1 MPAWKKALDKGD
13 WPAIE
18 ADILRLAR
26 LMASEIM
33 AACLSWHLDRDE
45 TRQQGKEL
53 AQKQGI
59 SVQGTRNV
67 RVTLATGSK
76 IIVRTTYA
84 LPQRSKQRDYR
95 RLPGNRRPGVRGS
108 YPVLERLGFVHRQSL
123 LYCQEVAQAAVL
135 CPSLDIADRL
145 LSSRGIEITGKKI
158 CNVCVQIGKRML
170 RQRSTLS
177 SSEDDRKRFR
187 GARVIIGID
196 GGRLR
201 TRKQKQ
207 GRRRKSTGHHG
218 FHSRWREPKM
228 FVIYT
233 FDGKGRCRRDHLP
246 IHDAT
251 LGNADAVFAL
261 LEKYMLEAGVVEAK
275 EIVFVADGAHWIW
288 DRIEILSHNLCID
301 RRKITQVVDFYH
313 ACEHIS
319 AALEAIPGLSDSK
332 RKRLYR
338 DLRSF
343 LSQGQIQKVMQ
354 QIRCRMPGKKSLP
367 DAEKELGYFERYQDH
382 MRYRY
387 FRRRKVPIGS
397 GAIESAIRRVINLRL
412 KAPGTFWREDTAEVF
427 LYLRSQLVSGRW
439 KLCFSNFHRTALAG
453 YVCQQKRNA
462 PQPPRKGPNSA
473 QSDVTGKREPWSSW
487 ICQSKF

>member
-1 MPAWKKALDKGD
+1 VPVWKNALDKGD

-18 ADILRLAR
+18 ADILRLSR
-26 LMASEIM
+26 LMASEVM
-33 AACLSWHLDRDE
+33 AACLSWYLDRDE
-45 TRQQGKEL
+45 TRQLGKEL

-59 SVQGTRNV
+59 SVQGIRDVN
-67 RVTLATGSK
+67 VTLATGSK
-76 IIVRTTYA
+76 IIVHTTYA
-84 LPQRSKQRDYR
+84 LPQRSKRRDYR
-95 RLPGNRRPGVRGS
+95 RLQGSRRPGVKGS

-123 LYCQEVAQAAVL
+123 LYCREVAQAAVL
-135 CPSLDIADRL
+135 CPSLDIANRL
-145 LSSRGIEITGKKI
+145 LSNQGIMIKGKKI
-158 CNVCVQIGKRML
+158 RNVCSQIGKRML
-170 RQRSTLS
+170 GQRSTLS
-177 SSEDDRKRFR
+177 FSEDDRKKFR

-201 TRKQKQ
+201 TRKQKR
-207 GRRRKSTGHHG
+207 GRRKSTGYHG
-218 FHSRWREPKM
+218 FHSCWREPKM

-233 FDGKGRCRRDHLP
+233 LDDKGRCRRDHLP

-251 LGNADAVFAL
+251 LGNADAAFAL

-275 EIVFVADGAHWIW
+275 EIIFIADGAHWIW
-288 DRIEILSHNLCID
+288 DRIEILVQNLCIN

-319 AALEAIPGLSDSK
+319 AALEAIPGLSDSR

-343 LSQGQIQKVMQ
+343 LSQGQVQKVIQ
-354 QIRCRMPGKKSLP
+354 QIRCRMPGKNSLP
-367 DAEKELGYFERYQDH
+367 DIEKELGYFERYQDH
-382 MRYRY
+382 MRYQY

-397 GAIESAIRRVINLRL
+397 GAIESGIRRVINLRL

-439 KLCFSNFHRTALAG
+439 KLCFSNFHRAALVAG
-453 YVCQQKRNA
+453 
-462 PQPPRKGPNSA
+462 
-473 QSDVTGKREPWSSW
+473 
-487 ICQSKF
+487 

>member
-1 MPAWKKALDKGD
+1 MLVSCLASVFVRLCWEILQRVPAWKKALDKGD

-59 SVQGTRNV
+59 SVQGIRDVN
-67 RVTLATGSK
+67 VTLVTGSK
-76 IIVRTTYA
+76 IIVHTTYA
-84 LPQRSKQRDYR
+84 LPERSKRRDYR
-95 RLPGNRRPGVRGS
+95 RLQGSRRPGVKGS

-135 CPSLDIADRL
+135 CPSLDIANRL
-145 LSSRGIEITGKKI
+145 LSNQGIMIKGKKI
-158 CNVCVQIGKRML
+158 RNICVQIGKRML

-177 SSEDDRKRFR
+177 SSEDDRKKFR

-207 GRRRKSTGHHG
+207 GRRLSTGHHG

-233 FDGKGRCRRDHLP
+233 LDGKGRCRINHLP

-251 LGNADAVFAL
+251 LGNADAAFAL

-275 EIVFVADGAHWIW
+275 EIVFIADGAHWIW
-288 DRIEILSHNLCID
+288 DRIEILAHNLCID
-301 RRKITQVVDFYH
+301 RKKITQVVDFYH

-343 LSQGQIQKVMQ
+343 LSQGQIQKVIQ
-354 QIRCRMPGKKSLP
+354 QIRCRMPSKNSLP
-367 DAEKELGYFERYQDH
+367 DVEKELGYFERYQDH

-412 KAPGTFWREDTAEVF
+412 KAPGTFWREDTAEIF

-439 KLCFSNFHRTALAG
+439 QLCFSNFHQVALAG
-453 YVCQQKRNA
+453 
-462 PQPPRKGPNSA
+462 
-473 QSDVTGKREPWSSW
+473 
-487 ICQSKF
+487 

>member
-1 MPAWKKALDKGD
+1 MLVSCLASVFVRLCWEILQRVPAWKKALDKGD

-33 AACLSWHLDRDE
+33 AACLNWHLDRDE

-59 SVQGTRNV
+59 SVQGTRDV

-76 IIVRTTYA
+76 IIVRTAYA
-84 LPQRSKQRDYR
+84 LPQRSKRRDYR
-95 RLPGNRRPGVRGS
+95 RLPGNRRPGVKGS

-123 LYCQEVAQAAVL
+123 HYCQEVAQAAVL
-135 CPSLDIADRL
+135 CPSLDVASRL
-145 LSSRGIEITGKKI
+145 LFSRGIEITGKKI
-158 CNVCVQIGKRML
+158 RNVCVQIGKRML

-228 FVIYT
+228 FVIYML
-233 FDGKGRCRRDHLP
+233 DGKGRCRRDHLP

-261 LEKYMLEAGVVEAK
+261 LEKYMLETGVVEAK

-288 DRIEILSHNLCID
+288 DRIEILAQNLCID
-301 RRKITQVVDFYH
+301 RTKITQVVDFYH

-343 LSQGQIQKVMQ
+343 LSQGQIQKVIQ
-354 QIRCRMPGKKSLP
+354 QIRCRIPGKNSLP
-367 DAEKELGYFERYQDH
+367 DVEKELRYFERYQDH
-382 MRYRY
+382 MRYRF

-397 GAIESAIRRVINLRL
+397 GAIESGIRRVINLRL

-427 LYLRSQLVSGRW
+427 LYLRSQFVSGRW
-439 KLCFSNFHRTALAG
+439 KLCFTNLHRAPLAG
-453 YVCQQKRNA
+453 
-462 PQPPRKGPNSA
+462 
-473 QSDVTGKREPWSSW
+473 
-487 ICQSKF
+487 

>member
-1 MPAWKKALDKGD
+1 VPAWKKALDKGD

-453 YVCQQKRNA
+453 
-462 PQPPRKGPNSA
+462 
-473 QSDVTGKREPWSSW
+473 
-487 ICQSKF
+487 

>member
-1 MPAWKKALDKGD
+1 MLVSCLASVFVCLCWEILQRVPAWKKALDKGD

-33 AACLSWHLDRDE
+33 ATCLNWHLDRDE

-59 SVQGTRNV
+59 SVQGARDV
-67 RVTLATGSK
+67 RVTLATGNK

-84 LPQRSKQRDYR
+84 LPQRSKRRDYR
-95 RLPGNRRPGVRGS
+95 RLPGNRRPGVKGS

-123 LYCQEVAQAAVL
+123 LYCREVAQAAVL
-135 CPSLDIADRL
+135 CPSLDVANRL
-145 LSSRGIEITGKKI
+145 LSSQGIEITGKKI
-158 CNVCVQIGKRML
+158 RNVCVQIGKRML
-170 RQRSTLS
+170 LQRSTLS
-177 SSEDDRKRFR
+177 FSEDDRKRFR

-201 TRKQKQ
+201 TRKQKR
-207 GRRRKSTGHHG
+207 GRRLSTGHHG

-233 FDGKGRCRRDHLP
+233 LDGKGRCRRDHLP

-288 DRIEILSHNLCID
+288 DRIEILAHNLCID

-313 ACEHIS
+313 ACEHIT
-319 AALEAIPGLSDSK
+319 AALEAIHGLSDSR

-343 LSQGQIQKVMQ
+343 LSQGQIQKVIQ
-354 QIRCRMPGKKSLP
+354 QIRCRMPGKNSLP
-367 DAEKELGYFERYQDH
+367 DVEKELRYFERYQDH

-387 FRRRKVPIGS
+387 FRRQKVPIGS

-412 KAPGTFWREDTAEVF
+412 KAPGTFWKEDTAEVF

-439 KLCFSNFHRTALAG
+439 KLCFSNFHRAALAG
-453 YVCQQKRNA
+453 
-462 PQPPRKGPNSA
+462 
-473 QSDVTGKREPWSSW
+473 
-487 ICQSKF
+487 

>member
-1 MPAWKKALDKGD
+1 M
-13 WPAIE
+13 
-18 ADILRLAR
+18 
-26 LMASEIM
+26 
-33 AACLSWHLDRDE
+33 
-45 TRQQGKEL
+45 
-53 AQKQGI
+53 
-59 SVQGTRNV
+59 
-67 RVTLATGSK
+67 
-76 IIVRTTYA
+76 
-84 LPQRSKQRDYR
+84 
-95 RLPGNRRPGVRGS
+95 
-108 YPVLERLGFVHRQSL
+108 
-123 LYCQEVAQAAVL
+123 L
-135 CPSLDIADRL
+135 CPSLDVANRL
-145 LSSRGIEITGKKI
+145 LSSSGIEITGKKI
-158 CNVCVQIGKRML
+158 RNVCIQIGKRML

-177 SSEDDRKRFR
+177 FSEDDRKKFP

-201 TRKQKQ
+201 TRKQKR
-207 GRRRKSTGHHG
+207 GRRLSTGHHG

-233 FDGKGRCRRDHLP
+233 LDGKGRCCRDQLP

-288 DRIEILSHNLCID
+288 DRIEILAHNLCID

-319 AALEAIPGLSDSK
+319 AALEAIPGMSDSK

-343 LSQGQIQKVMQ
+343 LSQGQIQKVIQ
-354 QIRCRMPGKKSLP
+354 QIRCRMPYKNSLP
-367 DAEKELGYFERYQDH
+367 DVEKELRYFERYQDH

-387 FRRRKVPIGS
+387 FRRQKVPIGS

-412 KAPGTFWREDTAEVF
+412 KAPGTFWKEDTAEVF
-427 LYLRSQLVSGRW
+427 LYLRSQLVSGKW
-439 KLCFSNFHRTALAG
+439 KLCFSNFHRAALAG
-453 YVCQQKRNA
+453 
-462 PQPPRKGPNSA
+462 
-473 QSDVTGKREPWSSW
+473 
-487 ICQSKF
+487 

>member
-1 MPAWKKALDKGD
+1 MLVSCLASVFVRLCWEILQRVPAWKKALDKGD

-59 SVQGTRNV
+59 SVQGIRDVN
-67 RVTLATGSK
+67 VTLVTGSK
-76 IIVRTTYA
+76 IIVHTTYA
-84 LPQRSKQRDYR
+84 LPERSKRRDYR
-95 RLPGNRRPGVRGS
+95 RLQGSRRPGVKGS

-135 CPSLDIADRL
+135 CPSLDIANRL
-145 LSSRGIEITGKKI
+145 LSNQGIMIKGKKI
-158 CNVCVQIGKRML
+158 RNICVQIGKRML

-177 SSEDDRKRFR
+177 SSEDDRKKFR

-207 GRRRKSTGHHG
+207 GRRLSTGHHG

-233 FDGKGRCRRDHLP
+233 LDGKGRCRINHLP

-251 LGNADAVFAL
+251 LGNADAAFAL

-275 EIVFVADGAHWIW
+275 EIVFIADGAHWIW
-288 DRIEILSHNLCID
+288 DRIEILAHNLCID
-301 RRKITQVVDFYH
+301 RKKITQVVDFYH

-343 LSQGQIQKVMQ
+343 LSQGQIQKVIQ
-354 QIRCRMPGKKSLP
+354 QIRCRMPGKNSLP
-367 DAEKELGYFERYQDH
+367 DVEKELGYFERYQDH

-439 KLCFSNFHRTALAG
+439 QLCFSNFHQVALAG
-453 YVCQQKRNA
+453 
-462 PQPPRKGPNSA
+462 
-473 QSDVTGKREPWSSW
+473 
-487 ICQSKF
+487 

>member
-1 MPAWKKALDKGD
+1 MLVSCLASVFVCLCWEILRRVPAWKRALDEGN

-18 ADILRLAR
+18 ADILRLSR
-26 LMASEIM
+26 LMASEVM
-33 AACLSWHLDRDE
+33 KTCLSWYLDLEE
-45 TRQQGKEL
+45 TRQLGKEL
-53 AQKQGI
+53 AQQQGI
-59 SVQGTRNV
+59 SVQGIRDVN
-67 RVTLATGSK
+67 VTLATGSK
-76 IIVRTTYA
+76 IIVHTTYA
-84 LPQRSKQRDYR
+84 LPQRSKRRDYR
-95 RLPGNRRPGVRGS
+95 RLQGSRRPGVKGS

-123 LYCQEVAQAAVL
+123 LYCREVAQAAVL
-135 CPSLDIADRL
+135 CPSLDIANRL
-145 LSSRGIEITGKKI
+145 LSNQGIMIKGKKI
-158 CNVCVQIGKRML
+158 RNICVQIGKQML

-177 SSEDDRKRFR
+177 SSEDDRKKFR

-201 TRKQKQ
+201 TRKQKR
-207 GRRRKSTGHHG
+207 GRRKSTGYHG
-218 FHSRWREPKM
+218 FHSCWREPKM

-233 FDGKGRCRRDHLP
+233 LDGKGRCRRNHLP

-251 LGNADAVFAL
+251 LGNADEVFAL

-288 DRIEILSHNLCID
+288 DRIEILAHNLCID

-319 AALEAIPGLSDSK
+319 AALEAIPGLSYSK

-343 LSQGQIQKVMQ
+343 LSQGQIQKVIQ
-354 QIRCRMPGKKSLP
+354 QIRCRMPGKNSLP
-367 DAEKELGYFERYQDH
+367 DVEKELGYFERYQDH

-387 FRRRKVPIGS
+387 FRRQKVPIGS
-397 GAIESAIRRVINLRL
+397 GAIESGIRRVINLRL
-412 KAPGTFWREDTAEVF
+412 KAPQTFWKEDTAEIF

-439 KLCFSNFHRTALAG
+439 KLCFSNFHRAALAG
-453 YVCQQKRNA
+453 
-462 PQPPRKGPNSA
+462 
-473 QSDVTGKREPWSSW
+473 
-487 ICQSKF
+487 

>member
-1 MPAWKKALDKGD
+1 MLVSCLASVFVRLCWEILQRVPAWKKALDKGD

-59 SVQGTRNV
+59 SVQGIRDVN
-67 RVTLATGSK
+67 VTLVTGSK
-76 IIVRTTYA
+76 IIVHTTYA
-84 LPQRSKQRDYR
+84 LPERSKRRDYR
-95 RLPGNRRPGVRGS
+95 RLQGSRRPGVKGS

-135 CPSLDIADRL
+135 CPSLDIANRL
-145 LSSRGIEITGKKI
+145 LSNQGIMIKGKKI
-158 CNVCVQIGKRML
+158 RNICVQIGKRML

-177 SSEDDRKRFR
+177 SSEDDRKKFR

-207 GRRRKSTGHHG
+207 GRRLSTGHHG

-233 FDGKGRCRRDHLP
+233 LDGKGRCRINHLP

-251 LGNADAVFAL
+251 LGNADAAFAL

-275 EIVFVADGAHWIW
+275 EIVFIADGAHWIW
-288 DRIEILSHNLCID
+288 DRIEILAHNLCID
-301 RRKITQVVDFYH
+301 RKKITQVVDFYH

-343 LSQGQIQKVMQ
+343 LSQGQIQKVIQ
-354 QIRCRMPGKKSLP
+354 QIRCRMPGKNSLP
-367 DAEKELGYFERYQDH
+367 DVEKELGYFERYQDH

-412 KAPGTFWREDTAEVF
+412 KAPGTFWREDTAEIF

-439 KLCFSNFHRTALAG
+439 QLCFSNFHQVALAG
-453 YVCQQKRNA
+453 
-462 PQPPRKGPNSA
+462 
-473 QSDVTGKREPWSSW
+473 
-487 ICQSKF
+487 